1 VNKIMPGLLLIPLCS
16 LSIGV
21 AYSTDAPNG
30 TVRIAAISA
39 LDVVARPATPRRAAS
54 TALQAPQPELGA
66 VIPNQGANPHNAAA
80 PAKERLD
87 LRPPDLRSV
96 HAQLETEAAPPAD
109 AGEPQIVAVMG
120 TASPAD
126 DSSNTH
132 LSRTGIGS
140 LYWAA
145 RHPAQVWRVLLPSV
159 PGDGSAASEDIRV
172 RCATFVRPLGGPT
185 DCP

>member
-1 VNKIMPGLLLIPLCS
+1 MPGLLLIPLCS

-39 LDVVARPATPRRAAS
+39 LDVVSRPATPRRAAS

-66 VIPNQGANPHNAAA
+66 VITNQGANPHNAAA

-96 HAQLETEAAPPAD
+96 HAQLDTEAAPPAD

-145 RHPAQVWRVLLPSV
+145 RHPAQAWRERLRSA
-159 PGDGSAASEDIRV
+159 PGDGAAAAAGIRG
-172 RCATFVRPLGGPT
+172 AG
-185 DCP
+185 